1 MKNPHGLMLLSLLA
15 APPATAQQSG
25 LQDPLLDRLAGQW
38 VMTGTIAGA
47 EITHDVDAEWVL
59 GHNYLRIKDVS
70 RERTAAG
77 APEYEAIVFI
87 GWDATRKQYDC
98 LWLDVTGGGGLTG
111 EGIGHGRRVGDE
123 IPFVF
128 RLPDGSVIHNTFANR
143 GASDSWEWHIDNESD
158 GKRTPF
164 ARVTLHRR

>member
-1 MKNPHGLMLLSLLA
+1 MKNPLGIVLLSLLA
-15 APPATAQQSG
+15 ALPATAQQSG
-25 LQDPLLDRLAGQW
+25 LQDPLLDQLVGRW
-38 VMTGTIAGA
+38 IMTGTIAGA
-47 EITHDVDAEWVL
+47 EVTHDVDAGWVL
-59 GHNYLRIKDVS
+59 GHNYLRIGDIS
-70 RERTAAG
+70 REMTAAG

-87 GWDATRKQYDC
+87 GWDATRAEYDC

-111 EGIGHGRRVGDE
+111 EGIGRGTRAGDD

-128 RLPDGSVIHNTFANR
+128 ALPDGSVIYNTFVYRRAT
-143 GASDSWEWHIDNESD
+143 DSWEWHIDNESD